1 MALGNAGSDTY
12 QLDANDQAMVHEIG
26 DLMGGLVS
34 DEDSVQFE
42 LATDM
47 EQLNFTRGASLA
59 RRTATRSSSPLR

>member
-12 QLDANDQAMVHEIG
+12 QLDASDQAIVHEIG

-47 EQLNFTRGASLA
+47 A
-59 RRTATRSSSPLR
+59 